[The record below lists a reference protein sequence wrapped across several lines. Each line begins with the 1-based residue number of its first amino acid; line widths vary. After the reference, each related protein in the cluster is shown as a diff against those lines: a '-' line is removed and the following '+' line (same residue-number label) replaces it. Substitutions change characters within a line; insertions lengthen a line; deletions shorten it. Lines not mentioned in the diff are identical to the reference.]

1 MILGNKVPLGVFH
14 ILAGLLNDSGH
25 RQDVILGEDVV
36 LCTDIDRLAEG
47 FRRCLPLQ
55 MEQEVAKV
63 EADCIR
69 NAVFSVHEQRLDE
82 GFQLWRF
89 LLLGPFAVV
98 FR

>member
-1 MILGNKVPLGVFH
+1 MILGNNVPLGVFH

-55 MEQEVAKV
+55 MEQEVATVTPYFRFMNNVWMK
-63 EADCIR
+63 ASNSGD
-69 NAVFSVHEQRLDE
+69 FSSRARL
-82 GFQLWRF
+82 Q
-89 LLLGPFAVV
+89 
-98 FR
+98 